1 MRKPYL
7 VALLLFASYHS
18 SLFAYESSYDRI
30 QWDKR
35 GDDTFYCIDITDD
48 KFQVNPW
55 LQALFCG
62 ENLYSFSPKDYLNQM
77 QRSNSLAAGTRFGW
91 RVWSPSGY
99 GGHGYEGI
107 VTVQSCVGQPYLS
120 SSALLQW
127 GCRGNDSFYCIDIL
141 DTRDNFVKQR
151 AMCGEGLH
159 QFFPASLDLAAAD
172 YRWKVWSNSGYGGWA
187 QFEGQF
193 TVTKPVITPPTTEP
207 TPTPDV
213 PEVPVTTPTA
223 KYSCRGKTWCDEMT
237 SCEEALFYLRNCPN
251 TRIDGDKDGIP
262 CEEEFCGH

>member
-1 MRKPYL
+1 MKKYL
-7 VALLLFASYHS
+7 LCCFALLLANYYST
-18 SLFAYESSYDRI
+18 LFAYESSYEQI

-35 GDDTFYCIDITDD
+35 DNDTFYCIDITDD

-62 ENLYSFSPKDYLNQM
+62 EHFYSFSPKDYLNQM

-107 VTVQSCVGQPYLS
+107 VAVQSCVGQPYLS
-120 SSALLQW
+120 SNILLQW

-141 DTRDNFVKQR
+141 NTQGHFVKQA
-151 AMCGEGLH
+151 AMCGDGLH
-159 QFFPASLDLAAAD
+159 QFFPASLDLAAGD
-172 YRWKVWSNSGYGGWA
+172 YRWKVWSNSGYGGWE

-193 TVTKPVITPPTTEP
+193 TVTNPVIT
-207 TPTPDV
+207 TPDI
-213 PEVPVTTPTA
+213 PEIPVTTPTA
-223 KYSCRGKTWCDEMT
+223 KYTCSGKTRCSQMT
-237 SCEEALFYLRNCPN
+237 SCEEANFYLRNCPN
-251 TRIDGDKDGIP
+251 TAIDGDNDGIP
-262 CEEEFCGH
+262 CEDEFCGH